1 MRDAVSELTCARTQ
15 APAAI
20 DDQEAV
26 ESTLSRRRQI
36 QAERVRLLFEQAPV
50 AIFATLLVAALMAFA
65 HWDVIP
71 KPVVAGW
78 FLAHLV
84 VNTIRLSLALAYKAK
99 PRMGAEAGR
108 WGAWYIAGSALSGL
122 AWGSAVLLMLFS
134 PSAEYQYLVALCVV
148 GLIAGALA
156 IHYAVF
162 WAYAAFS
169 VPALVPVALWFL
181 GRGGEI
187 YALMGGLGILLLGVL
202 LVTAWRLNANLSRSL
217 NLSLANSELANT
229 VSVAW
234 EEAIKINR
242 ELEREVSARRRI
254 EQWLKREKDRAQ
266 ITLHSIGDAVI
277 TADGSCRVDYLNA
290 VAERLTGWSLEDAHG
305 QPLERVFR
313 LRESPGRQ
321 RPQTDPVRD
330 CLSEAVTNGFGD
342 GVLRQRDD
350 IELPVQHSWAPIRD
364 LHGNVSGSVL
374 VFREIGGQPPAAQP
388 PSFGDSHDPPTGLMN
403 RLGFAQRLQ
412 DAVHRAR
419 FENQEHVLLSL
430 DLETYERVTD
440 AHGDS
445 AGDELLLRFGQ
456 LLQRQA
462 RNADATARIGVA
474 GFGML
479 LESCPLARAQPIVE
493 KLHQAIAEFRF
504 AWADE
509 EIPVTVAVD
518 VTRVSADTD
527 VTSLLEPR
535 NGS

>member
-1 MRDAVSELTCARTQ
+1 MRDAVSELTYAGTQ
-15 APAAI
+15 TRAAVGDQRAVDSTPA
-20 DDQEAV
+20 
-26 ESTLSRRRQI
+26 SRPHI

-50 AIFATLLVAALMAFA
+50 AICATLLVAALTAFA
-65 HWDVIP
+65 HWNVVP
-71 KPVVAGW
+71 RPVVVGW

-84 VNTIRLSLALAYKAK
+84 VNVSRLVLVLAYKAK
-99 PRMGAEAGR
+99 PRIGEGAGR

-122 AWGSAVLLMLFS
+122 AWGSTVLLMLLS
-134 PSAEYQYLVALCVV
+134 PSAEHQYLVALCVV
-148 GLIAGALA
+148 GLTAGALA

-187 YALMGGLGILLLGVL
+187 YALTGGLGILLLGVL
-202 LVTAWRLNANLSRSL
+202 LVAAWRLNANLSRSL
-217 NLSLANSELANT
+217 NLSQANAELANT
-229 VSVAW
+229 LSLAW
-234 EEAIKINR
+234 EEAIKVNR

-313 LRESPGRQ
+313 LRESPGRH
-321 RPQTDPVRD
+321 PQTDPVRD
-330 CLSEAVTNGFGD
+330 CLSETVTNGFGD
-342 GVLRQRDD
+342 GVLRQRDAN
-350 IELPVQHSWAPIRD
+350 ELPVQHSWAPIRD
-364 LHGNVSGSVL
+364 RHGNVSGSVL
-374 VFREIGGQPPAAQP
+374 VFREIGGQSPVAQSL
-388 PSFGDSHDPPTGLMN
+388 SFGDSHDPLTGLMN
-403 RLGFAQRLQ
+403 RLGFTQRLQ
-412 DAVHRAR
+412 DAVHRAQS
-419 FENQEHVLLSL
+419 ENQEHVLLCI
-430 DLETYERVTD
+430 DLEPYERVTD
-440 AHGDS
+440 RHGDS

-456 LLQRQA
+456 LLQRQV
-462 RNADATARIGVA
+462 RDADASARLGVA

-479 LESCPLARAQPIVE
+479 LESCPLASAQAVVE
-493 KLHQAIAEFRF
+493 KLHQAVAEFRF
-504 AWADE
+504 AWANE

-518 VTRVSADTD
+518 IRPVSADTD
-527 VTSLLEPR
+527 VASLLEPR